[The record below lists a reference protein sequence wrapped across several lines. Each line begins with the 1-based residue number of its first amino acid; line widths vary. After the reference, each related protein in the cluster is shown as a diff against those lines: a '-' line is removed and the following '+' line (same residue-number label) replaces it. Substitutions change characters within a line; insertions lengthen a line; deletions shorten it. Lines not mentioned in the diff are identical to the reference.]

1 MRGQV
6 LATCAAACCVLLFAG
21 GGSAARLGDSS
32 ASAARPP
39 IHYGV
44 ADDASKYADDGGAW
58 FYGKLNDARLTE
70 NRWTLAFNPATPT
83 TITELPFLQRA
94 APKAQAAGIHIVLA
108 LYSTDA
114 SSHDPTTFCAW
125 AAQVA
130 TTVQAWGIHDFIVW
144 NEPNTQ
150 LYWTPQDGAGA
161 AYEALL
167 ARCYDT
173 IHAADPLANVIGMGL
188 SPRAST
194 SASTEPLVF
203 LHDVGAAYDASG
215 RTAPIMDQLA
225 IHPYPNP
232 NSPTDSPDVGY
243 TDTDRYGIPNLDRVK
258 QAVYD
263 AFNGTGQPTTLNGLT
278 FRIDEIGWQTDTTA
292 YPQYVN
298 PENVAVVSETT
309 QVQYLKTMIEKYFA
323 CDPTVTDVELFLLV
337 DEKYRNGKDETGKV
351 VGGGWQSGLLTAGGE
366 GVSQPKLAYSDAGLT
381 FDRDSGRAACHG
393 AMTNWTPKPESA
405 TLSVDFG
412 KFDPK
417 VNAKV
422 LITSYGIGAS
432 SVSVTSSVPYRYQFG
447 SSDYEGEGY
456 PDWFQ
461 ASGQAGS
468 GTNTIT
474 FTGYPVPGPLLLRV
488 WPQGSAT
495 PQDFRSASRVFNS
508 ANLVSMYRSGALGA
522 YISNQDE
529 FEGFLTY
536 LQSVGTLPYVDC
548 AGGSDTCTILAVLS
562 QLTGRTVQSAG
573 AASAKVYR
581 ASVRLKPGARGR
593 PTLRTKGLKPGRYSL
608 TITVTRGTAK
618 ASVTL
623 RPLLLDAKGRLANGK
638 HKAKQPAPKKS
649 KKPAPKK
656 TKH

>member
-1 MRGQV
+1 VQGRV
-6 LATCAAACCVLLFAG
+6 LATCAVACCGLLFAG
-21 GGSAARLGDSS
+21 GGSAARLGDSA
-32 ASAARPP
+32 ASAVVPP

-70 NRWTLAFNPATPT
+70 NRWTLVFDPATPT
-83 TITELPFLQRA
+83 AITELAFLQRA
-94 APKAQAAGIHIVLA
+94 APKAQAAGIHVVLA
-108 LYSTDA
+108 LYSADA
-114 SSHDPTTFCAW
+114 SSHDPATFCTW
-125 AAQVA
+125 AALVA
-130 TTVQAWGIHDFIVW
+130 TTVKAWGIHDFIVW
-144 NEPNTQ
+144 NEPNTR

-167 ARCYDT
+167 ARCYDA
-173 IHAADPLANVIGMGL
+173 IHAADAQANVIGMGL

-194 SASTEPLVF
+194 SASTEPIVF

-243 TDTDRYGIPNLDRVK
+243 TATNRFGIPNLDRVK

-263 AFNGTGQPTTLNGLT
+263 AFDGTGQPTTLNGLT
-278 FRIDEIGWQTDTTA
+278 FRVDEVGWQADTTA

-298 PENVAVVSETT
+298 TENVATVSEAT
-309 QVQYLKTMIEKYFA
+309 QVQYLKTMTEKYFA
-323 CDPTVTDVELFLLV
+323 CDPAVTDVALFLLV
-337 DEKYRNGKDETGKV
+337 DEKYRNGKDETGTV

-366 GVSQPKLAYSDAGLT
+366 GVSQPKLAYSDASLT

-393 AMTNWTPKPESA
+393 GMTSWTPKTGSA
-405 TLSVDFG
+405 TLKVDFG

-417 VNAKV
+417 ANAKV
-422 LITSYGIGAS
+422 LITNYTNFVS

-447 SSDYEGEGY
+447 YSDYEGYRY
-456 PDWFQ
+456 PDWFR
-461 ASGQAGS
+461 ASGHAGS
-468 GTNTIT
+468 GTRTIT
-474 FTGYPVPGPLLLRV
+474 FTAMPVAGPLLLRV
-488 WPQGSAT
+488 WPQGSDT

-508 ANLVSMYRSGALGA
+508 ANLFVMYQSGALDA
-522 YISNQDE
+522 YISNPTA
-529 FEGFLTY
+529 FGAFLTY
-536 LQSVGTLPYVDC
+536 LQSVGTLPYVVC
-548 AGGSDTCTILAVLS
+548 AGGGDSCTILAALS
-562 QLTGRTVQSAG
+562 QLTGRSVQSAG
-573 AASAKVYR
+573 AASGKVYR

-593 PTLRTKGLKPGRYSL
+593 PKLRTKGLKPGRYSL
-608 TITVTRGTAK
+608 TITVTRGTGK
-618 ASVTL
+618 ATRTL

-638 HKAKQPAPKKS
+638 HKAK
-649 KKPAPKK
+649 KPAPAKAKKPVKKK